1 MLSELH
7 QLNDGFVN
15 TFAVLCQMAAIW
27 LHTRELRFLRQD
39 LNALQDD
46 LDALKGHPE
55 TEHLAEK
62 PDSDVPGS
70 R

>member
-1 MLSELH
+1 MTFIERVSFALLS
-7 QLNDGFVN
+7 
-15 TFAVLCQMAAIW
+15 QMAAIW

-46 LDALKGHPE
+46 LDALKGRPE

>member
-1 MLSELH
+1 MTFIERVSFALL
-7 QLNDGFVN
+7 

-46 LDALKGHPE
+46 LDALKGRPE